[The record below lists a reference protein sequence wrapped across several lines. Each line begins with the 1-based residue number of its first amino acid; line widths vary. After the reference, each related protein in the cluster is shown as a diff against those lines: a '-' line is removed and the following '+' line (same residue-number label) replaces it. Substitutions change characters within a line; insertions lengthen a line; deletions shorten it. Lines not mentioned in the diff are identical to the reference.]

1 MDLIRLKYFLVLC
14 QTEHLRKASEIL
26 GITPPALSKA
36 IKLLEL
42 EIGEQLTVS
51 EGRGL
56 KITDKGREVSKLVE
70 SSVEHL
76 LSINEQLKTK
86 RIAGKNI
93 KIGTFEV
100 FSTYF
105 AGEMYPHHL
114 KNFESTLYELVPG
127 EIEES
132 LAQGLIEIGITYLPV
147 PHQNID
153 HIKICEIEMNVFG
166 KDNAFPNSEFED
178 LPFVIPVRPIQ
189 SAPTK
194 AKGLDGWPDDKIF
207 RNIFY
212 KVSLMESAMD
222 LCRQG
227 LAVAYLPT
235 FIVRLHNSRVKKEFQ
250 LVSYPHKLKLK
261 ERKHSVYLVKRR
273 SETETQFDKK
283 IARALRMITSDL

>member
-1 MDLIRLKYFLVLC
+1 MDLLRLKYFLVLN

-42 EIGEQLTVS
+42 EIGEQLVVS

-56 KITDKGREVSKLVE
+56 KITDKGREVAELVTP
-70 SSVEHL
+70 SVEHL
-76 LSINEQLKTK
+76 FSINEQLKIS
-86 RIAGKNI
+86 RSI
-93 KIGTFEV
+93 KKVIRIGTFEV

-105 AGEMYPHHL
+105 SGELYKNHL
-114 KNFESTLYELVPG
+114 QNEESILYELIPG

-132 LAQGLIEIGITYLPV
+132 LAQNQIDIGITYLPI

-153 HIKICEIEMNVFG
+153 HMKICDIEMSVYG
-166 KDNAFPNSEFED
+166 RADAFKNKKFEE
-178 LPFVIPVRPIQ
+178 LPFAIPVRPAN

-194 AKGLDGWPDDKIF
+194 ARGLDGWPDDRVY

-212 KVSLMESAMD
+212 KVTMMESALE

-227 LAVAYLPT
+227 LAVAYLPS
-235 FIVRLHNSRVKKEFQ
+235 FIVHLHNQRVKKEFQ
-250 LVSYPHKLKLK
+250 LISYPHELKLK
-261 ERKHSVYLVKRR
+261 DRKQSVYLVKRKT
-273 SETETQFDKK
+273 ETENALDKK
-283 IARALRMITSDL
+283 LARALRMITSH